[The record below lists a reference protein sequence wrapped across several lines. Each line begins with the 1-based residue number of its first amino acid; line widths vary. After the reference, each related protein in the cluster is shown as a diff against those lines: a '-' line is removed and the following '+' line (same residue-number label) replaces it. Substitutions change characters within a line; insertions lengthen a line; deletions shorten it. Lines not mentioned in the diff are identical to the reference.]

1 MKPLALAIGLFG
13 AVTLP
18 NICNAQI
25 FDNPFAEYVERGVT
39 INPSAGNANEAN
51 AAIQTIDPWPPG
63 SADRSAPGNGPRVA
77 AAIARY
83 RTGKVY
89 PPQGNGTSAS
99 YSQQPQQS
107 QQSGQGGQ
115 GQGSGAVSTD
125 AGVPAK

>member
-1 MKPLALAIGLFG
+1 LATILAACSDIYYDRRETVLFG
-13 AVTLP
+13 ADDAV
-18 NICNAQI
+18 A
-25 FDNPFAEYVERGVT
+25 
-39 INPSAGNANEAN
+39 ANKAV
-51 AAIQTIDPWPPG
+51 QTVDPWPPG

-107 QQSGQGGQ
+107 QQSGQGQ
-115 GQGSGAVSTD
+115 GAGAVSTD

>member
-1 MKPLALAIGLFG
+1 MHRSNKYSAARAVAAAVGLATILAACSDIYYDRRETVLFG
-13 AVTLP
+13 ADDAV
-18 NICNAQI
+18 A
-25 FDNPFAEYVERGVT
+25 
-39 INPSAGNANEAN
+39 ANKAV
-51 AAIQTIDPWPPG
+51 QTVDPWPPG

-107 QQSGQGGQ
+107 QQSGQGQ
-115 GQGSGAVSTD
+115 GAGAVSTD